1 MDEFLSLN
9 ESFVLAV
16 VSVLL
21 LMAIFS
27 CAVVALDHW
36 VRLGSSDPRPERSPR
51 QRPPLIAFLH
61 EYTKEKDANRY
72 E

>member
-9 ESFVLAV
+9 ENFVLALV
-16 VSVLL
+16 TVLL

-27 CAVVALDHW
+27 AAVVALDHW
-36 VRLGSSDPRPERSPR
+36 VRRGGCDPRPERSPKQSR
-51 QRPPLIAFLH
+51 SLIAFIH
-61 EYTKEKDANRY
+61 EYTKGKDANRY